1 MCLLAFAIG
10 GVRADGLPPV
20 SPRRDLGGILTSV
33 SAASQSSALPTSID
47 GLTFV
52 MVSSTASTVNT
63 AAPTSFDYHQ
73 DGEVLWGEY
82 VGDTVR
88 TGRFVGRFA
97 GGTITLRFAHEL
109 KATGQVVLGE
119 AESVLE
125 RREDGLLYL
134 IEAFEK
140 NGVAHESICVQA

>member
-1 MCLLAFAIG
+1 M
-10 GVRADGLPPV
+10 
-20 SPRRDLGGILTSV
+20 